1 MASTS
6 SVYGA
11 NTAMPFTETQKTD
24 TPMSFYAATK
34 KANEAMAH
42 SYAHLYGL
50 PVTMF
55 RFFTVYGPWGR
66 PDMAPFKFT
75 NAILED
81 RPIDIYNHGDMTRD
95 FTYVTDL
102 ADSIVR
108 LIEAVPMRPAAAA
121 DVPVG
126 DSLSTVAPFRVVNIG
141 NSKSVRLIDFNHREF
156 GIVRFVD
163 AFVAEHASDFI
174 HAFDATDHQPF
185 QVQLQSDPEIQLH
198 IQRVV
203 MRRERS
209 RGCST
214 GDRVEYRRFDFTE
227 LVPAESLPNRINNR
241 RTLQ

>member
-1 MASTS
+1 
-6 SVYGA
+6 
-11 NTAMPFTETQKTD
+11 
-24 TPMSFYAATK
+24 MSFYAATK

-75 NAILED
+75 KAILED

-141 NSKSVRLIDFNHREF
+141 NSKSVRLIDFIAAIETATGRLAIRNYLDMQQGDVPATWADASLLHR
-156 GIVRFVD
+156 
-163 AFVAEHASDFI
+163 
-174 HAFDATDHQPF
+174 
-185 QVQLQSDPEIQLH
+185 L
-198 IQRVV
+198 
-203 MRRERS
+203 
-209 RGCST
+209 T
-214 GDRVEYRRFDFTE
+214 GDRPQTSVQNGVALFVQWYRDYFG
-227 LVPAESLPNRINNR
+227 V
-241 RTLQ
+241 